1 MTTPPPESAPG
12 PAVPPPTPSPY
23 SPPPD
28 PTVAPA
34 AGPPAGYGAPAS
46 PSPYGYAVP
55 PAPGKRPV
63 RTWDLVITI
72 ILLVLAGVLAAI
84 TSFFGFF
91 LAMAGDS
98 CGARDCNSDLIAVGL
113 MVAVAL
119 PWVMLIIVA
128 VVAIVLLVK
137 RRLAFWVPLVGGVL
151 IVGSW
156 FVGAMIASAGV
167 PGAL

>member
-1 MTTPPPESAPG
+1 
-12 PAVPPPTPSPY
+12 
-23 SPPPD
+23 
-28 PTVAPA
+28 VA
-34 AGPPAGYGAPAS
+34 GG

-55 PAPGKRPV
+55 PPIGKRPV

-72 ILLVLAGVLAAI
+72 VLLVLAGVLAAI

-128 VVAIVLLVK
+128 VVAIVLLVR

-156 FVGAMIASAGV
+156 FIGAMIASAGV